1 MLKNYEVLL
10 YSDISSSRRPTV
22 PVNYES
28 MEFYGTS
35 EFWYTMRDVLRLG
48 GDYKARNFMTAA
60 SDFCQTAWKV
70 LMDRFMKKLYT
81 YADLYRLRLV
91 HVLVHVCMYGM
102 YMCV

>member
-1 MLKNYEVLL
+1 M
-10 YSDISSSRRPTV
+10 
-22 PVNYES
+22 PVNYKS

-91 HVLVHVCMYGM
+91 HVHVLVHVCMYRL
-102 YMCV
+102 